1 MKVVDE
7 YIDNLYKNTNESIGD
22 NKFLKE
28 EMRTHLI
35 DTINELKSEGISEE
49 ESVKIAIDRFGELD
63 EVNTQIVNVL
73 GKKTTLYLIP
83 IIISISLLIVY
94 LSYFIVVVK
103 SGFMLNMLGS
113 MVPVVLT
120 YSAIRF
126 YVVMNNKKYNKSI
139 YIKKEIIYFLF
150 TMFTSVLVI
159 KMMGYISTEYDYG
172 LRINIDLIPFHN
184 LLSRFS
190 EASIHGIES
199 YTIVLGL
206 VKYFFMFIIL
216 GLLIPFV
223 NEKFKVIKWSFTLG
237 ILVYLLPSMLAFVF
251 SLFRIGTGG
260 IVIILEYILISG
272 LGTMVGSKIV
282 ALLKL

>member
-7 YIDNLYKNTNESIGD
+7 YISNLYKNTNESIGD
-22 NKFLKE
+22 NNFLKE

-49 ESVKIAIDRFGELD
+49 ESVEIAIDRFGELD
-63 EVNTQIVNVL
+63 EVNTQLVNVL
-73 GKKTTLYLIP
+73 GKKPTLYLIP

-103 SGFMLNMLGS
+103 SGFSLNMIGS

-126 YVVMNNKKYNKSI
+126 YVVMNNKKYNKKI

-150 TMFTSVLVI
+150 TMLISVLVI
-159 KMMGYISTEYDYG
+159 KMMGYISFGYDYE
-172 LRINIDLIPFHN
+172 LIINIDLIPFHY
-184 LLSRFS
+184 LLTTLA
-190 EASIHGIES
+190 EASVHGIES

-206 VKYFFMFIIL
+206 VRSFFMFIIL

-223 NEKFKVIKWSFTLG
+223 NERFKVIKWSFTLG
-237 ILVYLLPSMLAFVF
+237 VLVYLLPSILSFVF
-251 SLFRIGTGG
+251 SFFGVGSRG
-260 IVIILEYILISG
+260 IVIIFEYILISG
-272 LGTMVGSKIV
+272 LGTLVGSKIV